1 MWQQWT
7 CWLIRAISID
17 AHRFIDYPQ
26 HHPRHPQAASR
37 RFQLEYILLLAHA
50 WELFCYGPEYPT
62 SRFQDYPSLK
72 ALVWIPSEPHAQKM
86 PWGCDNYCGKAFLL
100 SKIPFCMYFALTCQ
114 IHQVDWWWE
123 RIARHRG
130 GNTLWYSCCPVIFI
144 ALAAWVCGLIV
155 SDLGKPG
162 TIRMTLNP
170 WNILQQVMTQC
181 PGCSL
186 KFPTLDLSQCRKCS
200 KKDNVGSQIECDAI
214 DVLFFFFVSCLWLIV
229 SRFWC

>member
-1 MWQQWT
+1 MLIDSSIILNIILDILKLQVEDSNLNIYCFLLMPGNFFVMVPNT
-7 CWLIRAISID
+7 LPPGFKIIRA
-17 AHRFIDYPQ
+17 
-26 HHPRHPQAASR
+26 SR
-37 RFQLEYILLLAHA
+37 LNN
-50 WELFCYGPEYPT
+50 
-62 SRFQDYPSLK
+62 

-130 GNTLWYSCCPVIFI
+130 GNTLWCSCSPVIFI

-162 TIRMTLNP
+162 TIRTTLNP

-186 KFPTLDLSQCRKCS
+186 KFPTLDLSQCGKCS
-200 KKDNVGSQIECDAI
+200 KKDNVGSQIDRDAI